1 MPVPRCQTRRLRPTF
16 LRGHLP
22 QLCCKCLAG
31 GSIRSRRSCCLI
43 RTQGCGRRGHKC
55 VRIHLPQLP
64 PRRRRLRQFPRHRR
78 RAHTFLQ
85 YFVPQILSI
94 LYFKQEVLGQ
104 LRLRQS
110 KLRKKRAKLNI
121 FHAKKISNHVQFSE
135 KRCSLF
141 Q

>member
-1 MPVPRCQTRRLRPTF
+1 MPVPQCRTRRLRPTF
-16 LRGHLP
+16 LRGP
-22 QLCCKCLAG
+22 QLCCKCPAG

-94 LYFKQEVLGQ
+94 LYFKNSLIETKESDIPIAPISLWGVKA
-104 LRLRQS
+104 S
-110 KLRKKRAKLNI
+110 LNDL
-121 FHAKKISNHVQFSE
+121 S
-135 KRCSLF
+135 
-141 Q
+141 